1 MIESE
6 KKFTMEEKTVSK
18 IFISYHSSKVELAAH
33 VSKYM
38 ETHGIKVWYANKSIR
53 SGEQWDEAIH
63 NAIKGCQAVVLL
75 FCASADASIQVKRE
89 LSLADKYKKPV
100 FWLRVERVEPN
111 NLSYFL
117 TSTQW
122 LDWLDCRDA
131 TLEKLVRDIIALD
144 SAQNVDTKEQAFQ
157 NEAYS
162 VPTFSN
168 WAKGIL
174 AFDSD
179 RDAAECA
186 ARTYFALAKQNPD
199 SSVILPT
206 GRSAT
211 QIFRAMLRIADE
223 YEGCPFGDAHL
234 ISDTET
240 FGVWNEHE
248 TSRTRHIYDALIK
261 PLSKKNKAPSE
272 EQLHLLSGIYTDNDP
287 VRKAQMTIRAYPPII
302 HAVSVSPVGEII
314 AYEVGTYNEIE
325 EIIDDAPRIVEVSEH
340 SKKYIDPSQP
350 SKSIISIGLGTAL
363 SSSVL
368 LILAFDIQKANI
380 LSRLFSGPMTAGIP
394 ATLLR
399 EHRNAYVLTTK
410 AVVREAKIGDM
421 TIGDKTAKEGAEW
434 IISG

>member
-1 MIESE
+1 MTNE
-6 KKFTMEEKTVSK
+6 KRVENN

-38 ETHGIKVWYANKSIR
+38 KNHGIDAWYAEKSIR

-63 NAIKGCQAVVLL
+63 AAIKNCCAVVLL
-75 FCASADASIQVKRE
+75 FCSSADASIQVKRE
-89 LSLADKYKKPV
+89 LSLADRYKKPV

-131 TLEKLVRDIIALD
+131 TLEKLVNDIIALNNAD
-144 SAQNVDTKEQAFQ
+144 FRNDNSKAASL
-157 NEAYS
+157 NEAYN
-162 VPTFSN
+162 VPAFNN

-174 AFDSD
+174 AFENE
-179 RDAAECA
+179 REAAECA
-186 ARTYFALAKQNPD
+186 ARVYFSLSQKNPD
-199 SSVILPT
+199 SSAILPT

-223 YEGCPFGDAHL
+223 YEGCPFGDAHI

-240 FGVWNEHE
+240 FGVWSEHE
-248 TSRTRHIYDALIK
+248 TSRSRHIRDMLIK
-261 PLSKKNKAPSE
+261 PLEKKNKAPSD
-272 EQLHLLSGIYTDNDP
+272 EQLQLLSGIYTDSDP
-287 VRKAQMTIRAYPPII
+287 IKRAQKFIRMYPPVV
-302 HAVSVSPVGEII
+302 HGVSLSPVGEIL
-314 AYEVGTYNEIE
+314 AYEVGTYNEID
-325 EIIDDAPRIVEVSEH
+325 EIIDDAPRIVQVSEH

-350 SKSIISIGLGTAL
+350 STSIITIGLGTAL

-368 LILAFDIQKANI
+368 LILAFDVQKANA
-380 LSRLFSGPMTAGIP
+380 LNRLFTGPMTAGIP

-399 EHRNAYVLTTK
+399 EHRNAYVLTTQ
-410 AVVREAKIGDM
+410 AAAREAKIDDM
-421 TIGDKTAKEGAEW
+421 VKGNVSAKEGAEW
-434 IISG
+434 IVSG

>member
-1 MIESE
+1 MDE
-6 KKFTMEEKTVSK
+6 KAVSK
-18 IFISYHSSKVELAAH
+18 IFISYHSSKVELASH
-33 VSKYM
+33 VAKYM
-38 ETHGIKVWYANKSIR
+38 EKHGIKVWYADKSIR

-63 NAIKGCQAVVLL
+63 NAIKDCQAVVLL

-131 TLEKLVRDIIALD
+131 TLEKLVRDIETLD
-144 SAQNVDTKEQAFQ
+144 SVHNDDLNIKEEQSIQND
-157 NEAYS
+157 AYN
-162 VPTFSN
+162 VPTFIN

-186 ARTYFALAKQNPD
+186 ARTYFVLAKQNPD

-223 YEGCPFGDAHL
+223 YDGCPFGEAHI

-240 FGVWNEHE
+240 FGVWSEHE

-261 PLSKKNKAPSE
+261 PLIRKNKAPSK
-272 EQLHLLSGIYTDNDP
+272 EQLCLLSGIFTDNDP
-287 VRKAQMTIRAYPPII
+287 VRKAQMIVRTYPPIL
-302 HAVSVSPVGEII
+302 HAVSISPVGEII
-314 AYEVGTYNEIE
+314 AYEVGTYNEID

-380 LSRLFSGPMTAGIP
+380 LGRLFAGPMTAGIP

-399 EHRNAYVLTTK
+399 EHRNAYILTTK
-410 AVVREAKIGDM
+410 AVAREAKIADM

>member
-1 MIESE
+1 MTE
-6 KKFTMEEKTVSK
+6 TK

-38 ETHGIKVWYANKSIR
+38 QNHGIKSWYAGKSIR

-63 NAIKGCQAVVLL
+63 TAIKNCNAVVLL

-131 TLEKLVRDIIALD
+131 TLEKLVTDIIALNNAD
-144 SAQNVDTKEQAFQ
+144 FGEETKITSSAAK
-157 NEAYS
+157 EAYN
-162 VPTFSN
+162 VPTFNN

-174 AFDSD
+174 AFETD
-179 RDAAECA
+179 REAAECA
-186 ARTYFALAKQNPD
+186 ARVYYSLANKYPD

-211 QIFRAMLRIADE
+211 QIFRAMTRIADE
-223 YEGCPFGDAHL
+223 YDGCPFGDAHI

-240 FGVWNEHE
+240 FGVWSEHE
-248 TSRTRHIYDALIK
+248 TSRTKHIHDMLIS
-261 PLSKKNKAPSE
+261 PLNRKNKAPCG
-272 EQLHLLSGIYTDNDP
+272 EQLHLLSGIYTDSDP
-287 VRKAQMTIRAYPPII
+287 VRKAQKIIRMYPPAV
-302 HAVSVSPVGEII
+302 HGVSVSPVGEIL
-314 AYEVGTYNEIE
+314 AYEVGTYNEVE
-325 EIIDDAPRIVEVSEH
+325 EIIYDAPRIVEVSEH

-350 SKSIISIGLGTAL
+350 SKSIITIGLGTAL

-368 LILAFDIQKANI
+368 LILAFDVQKANI
-380 LSRLFSGPMTAGIP
+380 LNRLFTGPMTAGIP

-399 EHRNAYVLTTK
+399 EHRNAYVLTTQ
-410 AVVREAKIGDM
+410 AVAREAKIDDM
-421 TIGDKTAKEGAEW
+421 VICDKSAKEGAEW
-434 IISG
+434 IVSG

>member
-1 MIESE
+1 MTQE
-6 KKFTMEEKTVSK
+6 KDFVSN
-18 IFISYHSSKVELAAH
+18 IFISYHSSKLELAAH
-33 VSKYM
+33 LSNYM
-38 ETHGIKVWYANKSIR
+38 LNHNIDAWYAGKNIR

-63 NAIKGCQAVVLL
+63 RAIKNCRAVVLL

-131 TLEKLVRDIIALD
+131 TLEKLVRDIAALD
-144 SAQNVDTKEQAFQ
+144 NSAYKDADGKTDAQNR
-157 NEAYS
+157 AYS
-162 VPTFSN
+162 VPTINN

-174 AFDSD
+174 AFDTD
-179 RDAAECA
+179 REAAECA
-186 ARTYFALAKQNPD
+186 ARTYFSMAQKFPD

-211 QIFRAMLRIADE
+211 QVFRAMIRIAGE
-223 YEGCPFGDAHL
+223 YEGCPFGDAHI

-240 FGVWNEHE
+240 FGVWSEHE
-248 TSRTRHIYDALIK
+248 TSRTKHIRDTLIS
-261 PLSKKNKAPSE
+261 PLKRLKKEPTD
-272 EQLHLLSGIYTDNDP
+272 EQLHLLSGIFTDSDP
-287 VRKAQMTIRAYPPII
+287 VKKAQKVIRTYPPAV
-302 HAVSVSPVGEII
+302 HAVSVSPVGEIL
-314 AYEVGTYNEIE
+314 AYEVGTYNEID
-325 EIIDDAPRIVEVSEH
+325 EIIDDAPRIVEVGEH
-340 SKKYIDPSQP
+340 SKKYIDPGQP

-363 SSSVL
+363 SSNVL
-368 LILAFDIQKANI
+368 LVLVFDMQKANI
-380 LSRLFSGPMTAGIP
+380 LNRLFTGPVTAGIP

-410 AVVREAKIGDM
+410 AVAREAKLDDIAVK
-421 TIGDKTAKEGAEW
+421 DKNAAEGAEW
-434 IISG
+434 IVSD